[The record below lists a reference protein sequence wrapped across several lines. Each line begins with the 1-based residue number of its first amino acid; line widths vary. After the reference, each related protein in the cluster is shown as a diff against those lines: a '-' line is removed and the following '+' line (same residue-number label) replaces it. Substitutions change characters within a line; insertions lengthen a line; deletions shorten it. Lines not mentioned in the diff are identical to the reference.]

1 MILQKILICWF
12 GALFSIFL
20 CTTYQSNETLHT
32 HKNLIDHPDWTLY
45 PPRLGRSSV
54 SYSYNNP
61 MTGKVTIFHQNR
73 MHVMLMECG
82 GSGLPPTIER
92 SICFKAHCYEWMSV
106 CVQSFLHEMLISV
119 VCRPPEQI
127 HMTVC
132 VSFTCLQ
139 DVPHSNES
147 NTGAQ
152 LQLLNIFAVMY
163 FIKYSIC
170 WIVKL
175 YKS

>member
-1 MILQKILICWF
+1 MSSRNAVSSLPISVVK
-12 GALFSIFL
+12 
-20 CTTYQSNETLHT
+20 LHIPIKT
-32 HKNLIDHPDWTLY
+32 DK
-45 PPRLGRSSV
+45 S
-54 SYSYNNP
+54 P
-61 MTGKVTIFHQNR
+61 MTGLFVLSSTCCNHPMTVKVTIFHQNR
-73 MHVMLMECG
+73 MHVVLREYS